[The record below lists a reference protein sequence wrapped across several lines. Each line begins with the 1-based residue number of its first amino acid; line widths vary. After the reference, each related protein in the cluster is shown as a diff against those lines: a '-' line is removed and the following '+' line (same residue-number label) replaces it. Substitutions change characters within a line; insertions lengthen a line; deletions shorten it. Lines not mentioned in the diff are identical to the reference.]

1 MKSEKLLGAFPVFRE
16 LTDAQCEIL
25 MESGRIQKIACDSG
39 IVEGEGVFCILSGNA
54 AVYSADETRPVLL
67 RCLGAGDIFGV
78 ATLYAAHG
86 NISRIRAKGKLRMFR
101 IPPDVIDEL
110 LRENDNFRRAYLG
123 FLSDRIAFLNRKIA
137 CVTAGSAERR
147 LASWLL
153 GLTDADEFTLPV
165 SVSDLSVMLDLGR
178 ASLYRAFDL
187 LTEKQY
193 IQKNGNRIR
202 ILDREAMQNYF

>member
-1 MKSEKLLGAFPVFRE
+1 MKSEKQLKLFPVFRE
-16 LTDAQCEIL
+16 LTDWQCEEL
-25 MESGRIQKIACDSG
+25 MESGRIQRIACDSG
-39 IVEGEGVFCILSGNA
+39 IVEGEGVFCILSGEA
-54 AVYSADETRPVLL
+54 AVYSSDEAHPVLL
-67 RCLGAGDIFGV
+67 RCLGKGDIFGV
-78 ATLYAAHG
+78 ATLYAAGGH
-86 NISRIRAKGKLRMFR
+86 ISQIRAKRGLRMLL

-110 LRENDNFRRAYLG
+110 LRDSDNFRRAYLG
-123 FLSDRIAFLNRKIA
+123 FLSDRIAFLNRRIA

-178 ASLYRAFDL
+178 ASLYRAFGL

-193 IQKNGNRIR
+193 IQKNGNRIH
-202 ILDREAMQNYF
+202 ILNREAMQNNI